1 MSFSDSVN
9 DCDSESSNDLV
20 DRSWEE
26 NIYHIKDKLVNGPDG
41 NKILIDSPTPSELP
55 PPYPDSDRPLTTTNI
70 RDQSREL
77 REPSSSSSNG
87 GINRQPKPRRVIG
100 NYTLS
105 STIGA
110 GSMGKVRLAIHN
122 TTKEKLAVKI
132 IPKVILQRDK
142 MKDENREARAIREAN
157 ILLLL
162 HHPYIVSLKEMVDMD
177 DFYYLFMEYVAGG
190 QLLDYIISHG
200 RLKEKQARRFAR
212 QILSAL
218 DYCHR
223 NSIVHRDLKIE
234 NILVS
239 QEGNIKI
246 IDFGLSNL
254 FSTKSN
260 LSTFCGS
267 LYFAAPELL
276 NAKAYTG
283 PEVDVWSF
291 GVVLYV
297 LLCGKVPFDD
307 GNTAALHKKIKR
319 GVFEFPYHLSTECRA
334 ILSRMLVV
342 NPAHRATVSELMVHP
357 WMNKGYDCPVKNH
370 LPDRLPLSL
379 PINMDVIRQM
389 TGFEFGTEEQIKEK
403 LEAIVTSEE
412 YQIASQTAFERSME
426 VQRNHRQS
434 QLYSYWHPVKS
445 FSLPNEDPQSI
456 PAAYDPLISIY
467 YLVKERMER
476 ERLEAE
482 RQAEEQC
489 PTSPE
494 RIHKPLAE
502 YIQHHNHYSSEKK
515 SPHLDFV
522 LDTDEDNKQ
531 HNIINA
537 GLTRL
542 FSKSSRN
549 NNNNN
554 RQHSDEG
561 SSTVHPTTSISAN
574 NRPHTHHNHND
585 NNNEQSTNENV
596 FRRLSVALSRNE
608 SRPRK
613 ASATT
618 AVAAAPVPI
627 TSSSTSASPAQVP
640 NLTVTTPLTP
650 IHIPSNCNNNHPTP
664 YLSQSYAP
672 YPNMLSPKPA
682 KPRVAGAKTPIP
694 RRMTIGQSPINELPK
709 LTQQQVQEKSPVPS
723 SSQGTA
729 DENIKPVFLK
739 GLFSVS
745 TTSTKHPSV
754 IRADLIRV
762 LERISVRWRE
772 SKGRFECVH
781 MPSIDLKK
789 VAEEDQAVPVPDLV
803 VRFEIYIVKVPW
815 LLGMHGLQFRRVG
828 GDLWQYKTMC
838 SRILA
843 ELKL

>member
-1 MSFSDSVN
+1 MSV
-9 DCDSESSNDLV
+9 L
-20 DRSWEE
+20 
-26 NIYHIKDKLVNGPDG
+26 NIY
-41 NKILIDSPTPSELP
+41 
-55 PPYPDSDRPLTTTNI
+55 
-70 RDQSREL
+70 
-77 REPSSSSSNG
+77 
-87 GINRQPKPRRVIG
+87 
-100 NYTLS
+100 
-105 STIGA
+105 
-110 GSMGKVRLAIHN
+110 IH
-122 TTKEKLAVKI
+122 
-132 IPKVILQRDK
+132 
-142 MKDENREARAIREAN
+142 
-157 ILLLL
+157 
-162 HHPYIVSLKEMVDMD
+162 
-177 DFYYLFMEYVAGG
+177 YL
-190 QLLDYIISHG
+190 
-200 RLKEKQARRFAR
+200 
-212 QILSAL
+212 
-218 DYCHR
+218 
-223 NSIVHRDLKIE
+223 
-234 NILVS
+234 
-239 QEGNIKI
+239 
-246 IDFGLSNL
+246 
-254 FSTKSN
+254 
-260 LSTFCGS
+260 
-267 LYFAAPELL
+267 
-276 NAKAYTG
+276 
-283 PEVDVWSF
+283 
-291 GVVLYV
+291 
-297 LLCGKVPFDD
+297 
-307 GNTAALHKKIKR
+307 
-319 GVFEFPYHLSTECRA
+319 ECRA

-379 PINMDVIRQM
+379 PINMDVVRQM

-515 SPHLDFV
+515 SPHLDFD
-522 LDTDEDNKQ
+522 LDTNEDNKQ

-542 FSKSSRN
+542 FSKSSRS

-554 RQHSDEG
+554 RHPSDEG
-561 SSTVHPTTSISAN
+561 SSTVHPTASISAN
-574 NRPHTHHNHND
+574 NRPHTHHNHNG

-627 TSSSTSASPAQVP
+627 TSPSTSAPPAQVP
-640 NLTVTTPLTP
+640 DLTVTTPLTP
-650 IHIPSNCNNNHPTP
+650 IHIPSNSNNNHPTP

-672 YPNMLSPKPA
+672 YPNMLSPKPV
-682 KPRVAGAKTPIP
+682 KPRIAGAKTSIP

-709 LTQQQVQEKSPVPS
+709 LAQQQVQEKSSVPS

-729 DENIKPVFLK
+729 DEDIKPVFLK